1 MIVPASMVRVGGL
14 ALLSGWSFLAV
25 GQSPPL
31 EGLRKP
37 PPDTTRSTLF
47 CPTCLP
53 HPYLIEVSLFG
64 ACLMEANPHGKCR
77 VLEQGTGEVKPA
89 DIDFDLIV
97 QTPSW
102 RSGLSPSSVTR
113 CEPRPLPV
121 VINAHMRCI
130 RGQEATDLISNS
142 SPGWPDVYGSISGN
156 YASESFFA
164 GRDARAGLKPADAW
178 CIKPVVDSVKAS
190 VRGPRTVFGQ
200 IILSVGNTGPYRCR
214 FPVRVDSGTNVDV
227 TAAALSNCG
236 FGDAPS
242 VGHAASARIELE
254 GPKLTPILRVPTGPG
269 AWDCCLLG
277 ETPECAP

>member
-1 MIVPASMVRVGGL
+1 MIVPTWMVRVGCL
-14 ALLSGWSFLAV
+14 ALLSAWSFLAV

-47 CPTCLP
+47 CPNCLP
-53 HPYLIEVSLFG
+53 HPYLIEVSLYG
-64 ACLMEANPHGKCR
+64 TYRMPG
-77 VLEQGTGEVKPA
+77 QGTGEVKPA
-89 DIDFDLIV
+89 DIDLDLIV

-121 VINAHMRCI
+121 MINAHIGCI
-130 RGQEATDLISNS
+130 RSEEATDLISNS
-142 SPGWPDVYGSISGN
+142 SPGWPDVYGSIGGN
-156 YASESFFA
+156 YASESFFV
-164 GRDARAGLKPADAW
+164 GRDARGGLKPGDAW
-178 CIKPVVDSVKAS
+178 CIKPVVDSVGAS
-190 VRGPRTVFGQ
+190 VRGPRTVIGQ
-200 IILSVGNTGPYRCR
+200 IILSVGNAAPYRCR
-214 FPVRVDSGTNVDV
+214 FPVRIDSGTNVNV
-227 TAAALSNCG
+227 TAAAVSDCG

-254 GPKLTPILRVPTGPG
+254 GPKLTPLLRVPTGQG